1 MKITILG
8 SGTSHGIPVIGCRCD
23 VCRST
28 DVKDKRTRSSIL
40 VENNNA
46 QVLVDTSTD
55 FRIQALREG
64 VNRLDAI
71 IITHAHADHIY
82 GLDDTRSLTWDKPLP
97 LYASQLAANEIRTRF
112 DYIFKDSQIGGG
124 KPNIDLRIVDG
135 STMDIAGMEVLPI
148 PVKHGDLD
156 IMGYRFSNFA
166 YVTDCSYISKESYQL
181 LKGVDT
187 LVIGALRHKPHATHF
202 SISEAIEASE
212 KIGARRTW
220 FTHLCHDV
228 CHTALSE
235 ELNDDVSPAYDG
247 MVITL

>member
-23 VCRST
+23 VCRSM
-28 DVKDKRTRSSIL
+28 DLRDKRTRSSIL
-40 VENNNA
+40 VEKNHA
-46 QVLVDTSTD
+46 QILVDTSTD

-64 VNRLDAI
+64 INRLDAI
-71 IITHAHADHIY
+71 IITHAHADHIC

-97 LYASQLAANEIRTRF
+97 LYASQFVADEIRTRF
-112 DYIFKDSQIGGG
+112 DYIFRDLQTGGG
-124 KPNIDLRIVDG
+124 KPKIDLRITDG
-135 STMDIAGMEVLPI
+135 DTMNIEGIEVLPI

-156 IMGYRFSNFA
+156 ITGYRFSNFA
-166 YVTDCSYISKESYQL
+166 YITDCSHISKESYRL

-187 LVIGALRHKPHATHF
+187 LVIGALRYKPHTTHF
-202 SISEAIEASE
+202 SISEALEASE

-228 CHTALSE
+228 CHAALSK
-235 ELNDDVSPAYDG
+235 ELKDGVNPAYDG
-247 MVITL
+247 MVLTL